1 MFWTAEALFECYR
14 ITKDKRYL
22 RYGQQTLDKMLM
34 TQASWQPPYMNV
46 NVLGGFGVMNSDVEW
61 NDARGITVTMEE
73 QVLKVLGWE
82 NLLFT
87 IGVLES
93 PLKLI
98 IVFWINLERLKDF
111 KMI

>member
-1 MFWTAEALFECYR
+1 
-14 ITKDKRYL
+14 
-22 RYGQQTLDKMLM
+22 M
-34 TQASWQPPYMNV
+34 TQASWQPPYMYV
-46 NVLGGFGVMNSDVEW
+46 NVLGGFGVMNSDAEW

-87 IGVLES
+87 IGEMEP

-98 IVFWINLERLKDF
+98 IVFGINLERLKDL
-111 KMI
+111 